1 MSWGSI
7 AGWGNTFSTDS
18 SLTGPTF
25 GQQVSSSN
33 KAMFDPASALL
44 FAGSMGLGA
53 FTGMR
58 TADAQLAAA
67 AKQAKAQRFASMQQL
82 EAAKYA
88 ADSQARA
95 GADAAK
101 ANLGSSIFAANFAS
115 QEKDLDLGRQFEA
128 AMMKAGPL
136 SDAFRESRR
145 RDQMADFG
153 FRTGANVIAENQR
166 QNKERLKQTLAER
179 MGQMAGMYGPIAPI
193 DVGAMFK

>member
-1 MSWGSI
+1 M
-7 AGWGNTFSTDS
+7 
-18 SLTGPTF
+18 
-25 GQQVSSSN
+25 
-33 KAMFDPASALL
+33 DPFSALL

-58 TADAQLAAA
+58 TADAQMAAA

-95 GADAAK
+95 GRDAAK

-136 SDAFRESRR
+136 ADAFRQSRR
-145 RDQMADFG
+145 RDMQSDFG

-166 QNKERLKQTLAER
+166 QNKEQLKQTLAAR